1 MIYHQK
7 LHPYL
12 TDKWRKIPII
22 STLKYIFFPSWKI
35 VICSK
40 SQEPVKHIGLA
51 AGVANVDTKLQIYP
65 MEWDQSSKAQSFQW
79 DHQALKHSL
88 LPVFG
93 QPHLMPQ
100 VMQDQF
106 PGRTEQNWVQP
117 KEGRGLGAHGRY
129 HWKKKTKTKQEISWF
144 VFVVE
149 WKSSTTEQIQCLAL
163 NYLISR
169 RQKSV
174 NHI

>member
-1 MIYHQK
+1 M
-7 LHPYL
+7 
-12 TDKWRKIPII
+12 
-22 STLKYIFFPSWKI
+22 
-35 VICSK
+35 
-40 SQEPVKHIGLA
+40 KHIGLA
-51 AGVANVDTKLQIYP
+51 AGVANVDTKLQIYLT
-65 MEWDQSSKAQSFQW
+65 EWDQPSKAQSFQW

-129 HWKKKTKTKQEISWF
+129 HWKKKKQNKTRNLMICLCGRVKKQ
-144 VFVVE
+144 
-149 WKSSTTEQIQCLAL
+149 
-163 NYLISR
+163 
-169 RQKSV
+169 
-174 NHI
+174 HH